1 MLAAALTPNQARI
14 FRSRI
19 SLSRVGL
26 RWTWVSMIVGITVL
40 PARLTRKA
48 PAGTEPPWPAWTI
61 LLPSITSVAFST
73 TLPLPTMS
81 RTFSN
86 AVTSAHA
93 GPARPTRQT
102 AAAAAIA
109 FTRRIRTSP
118 GYERLRRLF
127 GDLILQ
133 PRIDFISVALEDL
146 CLIGIGE
153 RRLVDVAFGV
163 IEAKAGLRIVAL
175 HRSDHL

>member
-40 PARLTRKA
+40 PARFTRKA
-48 PAGTEPPWPAWTI
+48 PAGTDTPCPAWTI
-61 LLPSITSVAFST
+61 LLPSMTSVAFSM

-86 AVTSAHA
+86 AVTSARA
-93 GPARPTRQT
+93 GPAKPTRQT

-127 GDLILQ
+127 GDLVLQ
-133 PRIDFISVALEDL
+133 PRIDLVSVALEDL
-146 CLIGIGE
+146 RLVGVGD
-153 RRLVDVAFGV
+153 RRLVDIALGV
-163 IEAKAGLRIVAL
+163 V
-175 HRSDHL
+175 